1 MKDEQILAWLRLAR
15 LPGVGP
21 VLARRLLGALGSPQA
36 VLEAEPARLAS
47 VEGIGTKTAS
57 AIRAGAAG
65 TLEEARRELE
75 LARGAGVTLL
85 ALDDPA
91 YPQALASIHDPPLVL
106 YVRGTLERRDKAA
119 IGIVGARQCTLY
131 GRETAGRFGRQ
142 LAEAGLT
149 VISGGARGIDTCA
162 HEGALLAR
170 GRTVVVQGCGLFATY
185 PPENKKL
192 YERIVAERA
201 GAIVSDFPLETPPL
215 KENFPPRNRII
226 AGMSLGVLVVEA
238 NLRSGSLI
246 TARLA
251 AADYGREVFAV
262 PGRID
267 SPASAG
273 THHLIKTMAAHLV
286 EGVEDILEQ
295 LGEVGAALRGEG
307 TTITE
312 TRSHEDVKGHKD
324 GDAAGETPLEER
336 RPEAPAAIFTPVQ
349 RTILSAMDGTP
360 VSVEEM
366 MERTGLSPAVV
377 MAELTML
384 QIGGIVARAGGNRFV
399 KGRK

>member
-1 MKDEQILAWLRLAR
+1 
-15 LPGVGP
+15 
-21 VLARRLLGALGSPQA
+21 
-36 VLEAEPARLAS
+36 
-47 VEGIGTKTAS
+47 
-57 AIRAGAAG
+57 
-65 TLEEARRELE
+65 
-75 LARGAGVTLL
+75 
-85 ALDDPA
+85 
-91 YPQALASIHDPPLVL
+91 
-106 YVRGTLERRDKAA
+106 
-119 IGIVGARQCTLY
+119 
-131 GRETAGRFGRQ
+131 
-142 LAEAGLT
+142 
-149 VISGGARGIDTCA
+149 
-162 HEGALLAR
+162 
-170 GRTVVVQGCGLFATY
+170 
-185 PPENKKL
+185 
-192 YERIVAERA
+192 
-201 GAIVSDFPLETPPL
+201 
-215 KENFPPRNRII
+215 
-226 AGMSLGVLVVEA
+226 VLVVEA

-307 TTITE
+307 TATE
-312 TRSHEDVKGHKD
+312 TRPHEGMKGHEDEG
-324 GDAAGETPLEER
+324 AAGEMLFEEK
-336 RPEAPAAIFTPVQ
+336 RPETTAAIFTPVQ
-349 RTILSAMDGTP
+349 QTILSAMDGTP

-366 MERTGLSPAVV
+366 IERTRLSPAVV

>member
-1 MKDEQILAWLRLAR
+1 
-15 LPGVGP
+15 
-21 VLARRLLGALGSPQA
+21 
-36 VLEAEPARLAS
+36 
-47 VEGIGTKTAS
+47 
-57 AIRAGAAG
+57 
-65 TLEEARRELE
+65 
-75 LARGAGVTLL
+75 
-85 ALDDPA
+85 
-91 YPQALASIHDPPLVL
+91 
-106 YVRGTLERRDKAA
+106 
-119 IGIVGARQCTLY
+119 
-131 GRETAGRFGRQ
+131 
-142 LAEAGLT
+142 
-149 VISGGARGIDTCA
+149 
-162 HEGALLAR
+162 
-170 GRTVVVQGCGLFATY
+170 
-185 PPENKKL
+185 
-192 YERIVAERA
+192 
-201 GAIVSDFPLETPPL
+201 
-215 KENFPPRNRII
+215 
-226 AGMSLGVLVVEA
+226 VLVVEA

-273 THHLIKTMAAHLV
+273 THHLIKTMASHLV

-312 TRSHEDVKGHKD
+312 TRSHEDVKGHED